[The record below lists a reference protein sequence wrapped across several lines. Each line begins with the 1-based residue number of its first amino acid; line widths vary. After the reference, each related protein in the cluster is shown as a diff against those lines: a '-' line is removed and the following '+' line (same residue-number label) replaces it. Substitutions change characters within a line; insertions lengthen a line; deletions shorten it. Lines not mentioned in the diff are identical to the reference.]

1 MEDRLV
7 LLGTKG
13 GPSLHA
19 TSRMPTASLLV
30 IGGQVCVVDC
40 GLGVTRSVVA
50 AGVRLADIDRV
61 YITHLHSDHL
71 LELGPLLH
79 TAWTSGR
86 TRPLPVF
93 GPAGT
98 RAAIDA
104 FFESLRF
111 DIELRID
118 DEGRNDIR
126 TLVEV
131 TEFAEGRVH
140 GGDPEVAALRVLH
153 PPVTDCFALRFDTDG
168 WRVTFSSDTR
178 KFPPLTE
185 FARGSDLLVHE
196 AMLAEGIETLVARTP
211 NANRL
216 REHLVASHTAVDDA
230 VEIAAAAK
238 ARRLALHHL
247 VPSDG
252 PGAEPAAWRAAV
264 NGKLNGQVFVGED
277 GMEFMRN
284 RT

>member
-13 GPSLHA
+13 GPSLHVA
-19 TSRMPTASLLV
+19 SRMPTASLLV

-50 AGVRLADIDRV
+50 AGVKLAEIDRV
-61 YITHLHSDHL
+61 YITHLHSDHV
-71 LELGPLLH
+71 LELGPLVH
-79 TAWTSGR
+79 TAWTCGR

-98 RAAIDA
+98 GAAMDA
-104 FFESLRF
+104 FFESMRF
-111 DIELRID
+111 DIELRIE

-126 TLVEV
+126 ALVEI
-131 TEFAEGRVH
+131 TEYSEGPVH

-178 KFPPLTE
+178 KFPPLVE

-211 NANRL
+211 NASRL
-216 REHLVASHTAVDDA
+216 REHLIASHTVVEDA
-230 VEIAAAAK
+230 VEIAAAAEV
-238 ARRLALHHL
+238 RRLALHHL

-252 PGAEPAAWRAAV
+252 PGAEPAAWQAAV
-264 NGKLNGQVFVGED
+264 KGKLGGQVFVGED
-277 GMEFMRN
+277 GMEFTRSSG
-284 RT
+284 